1 MFEEFTQEE
10 RAKYL
15 QFIWG
20 RNKLPSDCSNL
31 EYKHQLRYY
40 SSHTTD
46 KLPLTHTCFFQI
58 DIPPYSSYEI
68 MVARFKTAIEFCGEI
83 DTD

>member
-1 MFEEFTQEE
+1 MFEAFTQEE

-15 QFIWG
+15 KFLWG
-20 RNKLPSDCSNL
+20 RSRIPSDVSRL

-46 KLPLTHTCFFQI
+46 SLPLTHTCFFQI
-58 DIPPYSSYEI
+58 DIPPYSSLEI
-68 MVARFKTAIEFCGEI
+68 MTKRFKTAIEFCGEI